1 MKHTISA
8 GGLFLLATWAGL
20 VAPAAAQ
27 QKGKPVN
34 PVNPVGDFE
43 YTTTANGQTVSG
55 LITITKKD
63 DVLSGKISSDMMPE
77 FPISAVKVEDRKVT
91 MTATLPDNQGEITI
105 VLTFE
110 DDDKFAGNWS
120 SADGQGGTISGKRKM
135 G

>member
-1 MKHTISA
+1 MKRTISA
-8 GGLFLLATWAGL
+8 GGLFLLAALAGL
-20 VAPAAAQ
+20 AAPAAAQ
-27 QKGKPVN
+27 QKGK

-120 SADGQGGTISGKRKM
+120 SADGQGGTISGKRKP